1 MKTANMLSLCLTA
14 GFAAVSASA
23 IAADNPAL
31 DKKAV
36 EMIKHDFKEKGI
48 AKLDR
53 LNLDA
58 VQAACVKYSDKPPHD
73 GPDGLDKLEKDQ
85 MSTIKWPAD
94 GKYLGDWKKGEV
106 LAQSGRGMTWRDK
119 PDAPNGGNCYNCHQ
133 LKPQELAFGTIGPSL
148 LQYGKVRG
156 NTPETQKYT
165 YGKIY
170 NAKAYNLCSNMP
182 RFGHFGVLTEE
193 QIKDL
198 VALLLD
204 PESPVNKK

>member
-1 MKTANMLSLCLTA
+1 MLSLWLAA
-14 GFAAVSASA
+14 GFTAVSASA
-23 IAADNPAL
+23 VGADSAAL
-31 DKKAV
+31 DKKAA

-53 LNLDA
+53 LNQDA
-58 VQAACVKYSDKPPHD
+58 VQAACDKYSNKPPHE
-73 GPDGLDKLEKDQ
+73 GPEGLDTLEKQQ
-85 MSTIKWPAD
+85 MATIKWPTD
-94 GKYLGDWKKGEV
+94 GKFMGDWKKGEV

-119 PDAPNGGNCYNCHQ
+119 PGDPNGGNCYNCHQ

-182 RFGHFGVLTEE
+182 RFGHFGVLTED

>member
-1 MKTANMLSLCLTA
+1 MA
-14 GFAAVSASA
+14 
-23 IAADNPAL
+23 
-31 DKKAV
+31 
-36 EMIKHDFKEKGI
+36 
-48 AKLDR
+48 
-53 LNLDA
+53 
-58 VQAACVKYSDKPPHD
+58 
-73 GPDGLDKLEKDQ
+73 
-85 MSTIKWPAD
+85 TIKWPAD

-119 PDAPNGGNCYNCHQ
+119 PGDPERRKLLQ
-133 LKPQELAFGTIGPSL
+133 LPSVKPQELAFGTIGPSL

-170 NAKAYNLCSNMP
+170 NAKAYNLCSKMP